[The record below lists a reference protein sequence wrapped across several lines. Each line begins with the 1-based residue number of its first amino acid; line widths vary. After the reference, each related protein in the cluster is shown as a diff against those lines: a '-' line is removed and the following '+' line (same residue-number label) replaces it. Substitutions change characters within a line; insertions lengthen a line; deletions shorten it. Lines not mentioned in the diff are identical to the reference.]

1 MSRRQQ
7 MEPTEE
13 WAELKLRLEWPE
25 QVEYELIRPPLISG
39 VSVAARSRQTG
50 TPETTVHRRITS
62 FKSYGMRGLFETGE
76 AQVEGHSQLDPEVRG
91 LILNL
96 KSEYPPMRDNE
107 IATICY
113 IRFGERPHGRS
124 VRRVIESNPTAIRM
138 FRRFAPYHEIE
149 DATERR
155 LAIVTLHAEGWN
167 IKSIRTI

>member
-13 WAELKLRLEWPE
+13 WAELKLRLEWAE

-96 KSEYPPMRDNE
+96 KSEFWRKTPWPECEASHR
-107 IATICY
+107 
-113 IRFGERPHGRS
+113 
-124 VRRVIESNPTAIRM
+124 
-138 FRRFAPYHEIE
+138 
-149 DATERR
+149 
-155 LAIVTLHAEGWN
+155 
-167 IKSIRTI
+167 IKSHGYKDVQALCALP